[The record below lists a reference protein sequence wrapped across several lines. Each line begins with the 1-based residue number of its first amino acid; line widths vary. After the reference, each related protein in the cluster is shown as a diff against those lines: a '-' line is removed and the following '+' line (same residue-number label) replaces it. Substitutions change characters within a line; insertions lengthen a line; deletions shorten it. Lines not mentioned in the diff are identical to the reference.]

1 MKRTLLGILAFV
13 MAGFAASNVA
23 FAQNAHQHGTI
34 IRMRMT
40 DCLGPQHG
48 FMAAM
53 SGGAGKIE
61 AGALCPEYVLLA
73 DKVVYV
79 ISGKTSDA
87 LIPLAESTRF
97 RLQKNEMLIRIDD
110 ASKESHFHIKA
121 MVLRPEWDR
130 NQMLEEAE
138 ATAVISRHMDAS
150 GFGREQ

>member
-1 MKRTLLGILAFV
+1 MKRAFLSIVLLALPVALA
-13 MAGFAASNVA
+13 
-23 FAQNAHQHGTI
+23 AQNPGHLQGTI
-34 IRMRMT
+34 IRMRMN

-53 SGGAGKIE
+53 SGSAGKVE
-61 AGALCPEYVLLA
+61 TGVLCPEYVLVA

-79 ISGKTSDA
+79 ISGKTSDQ
-87 LIPLAESTRF
+87 LIPLAETTRF

-130 NQMLEEAE
+130 TEMLEETTLANRR
-138 ATAVISRHMDAS
+138 AQISV
-150 GFGREQ
+150 GEEQ